1 MTREH
6 DCEICDTGF
15 HVHREDGTYH
25 RIDGMLV
32 LIGSLTEAR
41 IIKRR
46 MVAEAAEHARKTG
59 QPPPHYDCEREV
71 T

>member
-32 LIGSLTEAR
+32 LIGSLTEKRVLAR
-41 IIKRR
+41 
-46 MVAEAAEHARKTG
+46 RK